1 MTNHQF
7 TDEDRMLINRGIQ
20 QRYAKAAISPQG
32 VFRYPTGRA
41 GLEGQQYDP
50 ELIRILPEEVVAS
63 YCGVGN
69 PFSLGSINSG
79 DTVLDVGCGA
89 GVDAIIAGILVGNK
103 GKVVG
108 IDFVPDMLERARH
121 NLGKT
126 SLTNVEFQQSS
137 AENLDF
143 PDERF
148 DVVISNGVMNLI
160 PDKGKAISE
169 IFRVLKLNGRLMVAD
184 QILAGELSMDTKS
197 MVEKWAG

>member
-1 MTNHQF
+1 MTNHRF
-7 TDEDRMLINRGIQ
+7 TDEDRMLINQGIQ
-20 QRYAKAAISPQG
+20 QRYAKAAVTPDG

-41 GLEGQQYDP
+41 GLEGQKYDP
-50 ELIRILPEEVVAS
+50 ALVRDLPEEVVVS

-69 PFSLGSINSG
+69 PFSLGAINSG
-79 DTVLDVGCGA
+79 DAVLDIGCGA
-89 GVDAIIAGILVGNK
+89 GVDAIIAGIMVGNK
-103 GKVVG
+103 GKVFG
-108 IDFVPDMLERARH
+108 IDFVPEMLERARQ

-126 SLTNVEFQQSS
+126 TLTNVEFRQSS

-143 PDERF
+143 PDESF
-148 DVVISNGVMNLI
+148 DVVISNGVINLI

-169 IFRVLKLNGRLMVAD
+169 IFRVLKPNGRLMVAD